1 MKAKN
6 CLIFGGSG
14 QIGRHLIR
22 KLTKNDYRVTVVTRN
37 IHQKSY
43 IIKTQANA
51 GYIDIVEANIFDE
64 EKIRSLFEKADICI
78 NLIGILYEQKKGN
91 TFKNIHSLFPS
102 ILAKLCKQ
110 YNIKNF
116 IHISALGINEAID
129 SNYAKSK
136 LEGEKNVLSNFSQA
150 TILRPSIVYSIDDNF
165 TTNFMTL
172 LRNLPFFPLYY
183 SGKTKFMPIHCSD
196 ITDII
201 FQVISQNISSNI
213 IECVGPETL
222 SFKEILEK
230 LLKLIDKKRFLIPLP
245 LIIANFS
252 ARIFQLLPKPL
263 LTTDQ
268 LRLLRY
274 NNVVTGKYKSNFDLG
289 LPSTKYFEN
298 EVKKYS
304 FMWKDGGQFSTDKYK
319 I

>member
-1 MKAKN
+1 
-6 CLIFGGSG
+6 
-14 QIGRHLIR
+14 
-22 KLTKNDYRVTVVTRN
+22 
-37 IHQKSY
+37 
-43 IIKTQANA
+43 
-51 GYIDIVEANIFDE
+51 
-64 EKIRSLFEKADICI
+64 
-78 NLIGILYEQKKGN
+78 
-91 TFKNIHSLFPS
+91 
-102 ILAKLCKQ
+102 
-110 YNIKNF
+110 
-116 IHISALGINEAID
+116 
-129 SNYAKSK
+129 
-136 LEGEKNVLSNFSQA
+136 
-150 TILRPSIVYSIDDNF
+150 
-165 TTNFMTL
+165 MTL

-245 LIIANFS
+245 LIVANFS

-274 NNVVTGKYKSNFDLG
+274 NNVVTGKYKSNFDIG